1 MRNFPTVK
9 TYLVANGAVLFSKPM
24 LTKTKQQSRFSN
36 LTLFEQK
43 SEKRIAEVIAVLFF
57 GGEKNFKCEYLK
69 SVKQS
74 KRGRFR
80 VDEDC
85 SLNPVVDSGYGGQRW
100 LEDWFECPF
109 EYNQNGSQQ
118 GIDFKALF
126 VSWHMYVMGS

>member
-1 MRNFPTVK
+1 MRNFQTVK

-24 LTKTKQQSRFSN
+24 LTKTKQQSRGSN
-36 LTLFEQK
+36 LTRFEQK

-57 GGEKNFKCEYLK
+57 GGQKIFKCEYLK

-80 VDEDC
+80 VRKKKVQKKRKN
-85 SLNPVVDSGYGGQRW
+85 LGGQRW

-126 VSWHMYVMGS
+126 VSWHMHVMGD